1 MDLRDSGTRHIHA
14 NKIRRFVARVNGCAI
29 VNDADNDF
37 GRMVIPANVDVSD
50 CHSARVDG
58 AKLEHLDPQQ
68 QQQQLL
74 TLLDEFADRF
84 RDKPGLCDAAVH
96 RTRMTSDF
104 VPRQM
109 RPYRVPYKFKPE
121 VDRQFTELFEM
132 GLIHPS
138 EFVN

>member
-1 MDLRDSGTRHIHA
+1 MICCVVMMWYQELSRKSGQVRSANSYLMDLRDSGTRHIHA

-37 GRMVIPANVDVSD
+37 GRMVIPANVDVND

-74 TLLDEFADRF
+74 MLLDEFADRF
-84 RDKPGLCDAAVH
+84 RDKPGLCDTQCTA
-96 RTRMTSDF
+96 
-104 VPRQM
+104 P
-109 RPYRVPYKFKPE
+109 
-121 VDRQFTELFEM
+121 
-132 GLIHPS
+132 G
-138 EFVN
+138 